1 MRIAG
6 HWLGWGFWGG
16 EEGAKK
22 GGSIIAF
29 YSLFN
34 LEMGYADFA
43 TKEVAGWT
51 FKRN

>member
-6 HWLGWGFWGG
+6 QRLGWVFGGG

-34 LEMGYADFA
+34 LEMGYADLA

-51 FKRN
+51 FKKS